1 MTVNPA
7 LRNIFKIMD
16 YSQNL
21 YLPNFTAE
29 KPGNIYYYSNMN
41 FYQFITVYVYT
52 VNDVLHSYIYRE
64 VKYKKGGN
72 NVVLCL
78 MNHFEKVRLF
88 NGQIF
93 GEINI

>member
-21 YLPNFTAE
+21 YLANFTAE

-41 FYQFITVYVYT
+41 FY
-52 VNDVLHSYIYRE
+52 
-64 VKYKKGGN
+64 
-72 NVVLCL
+72 
-78 MNHFEKVRLF
+78 
-88 NGQIF
+88 
-93 GEINI
+93 